1 MKTIRHIIFILI
13 AVIAVTQY
21 ACVASN
27 TQKLAEKHLQDQDY
41 QGAIDVYQTLVDSKP
56 ETPESRQAQLAIAKL
71 HIEKMN
77 QPQQGVQIYQNLIAA
92 APDSEEAIEA
102 YHRLGI
108 YHFKIKDYQS
118 AQQFFNIIINKFPM
132 SELSHNAQLMLAK
145 SYEDVGDYEKAIE
158 VYDNVANRYP
168 EGKRAAQAL
177 VNKAGIQ
184 EERLRDQ
191 NAAMQTYQS
200 IVKRHS
206 NIEGT
211 EELVSIAKQE
221 LRLMG
226 AIIPKPDDYSP
237 TQMERTLERQSQR
250 RERNRPK
257 RRIERS
263 PAMEE
268 VLDYSDSGFGVNPEL
283 IIEPWQQAMKGIIM
297 SHRKLLLN
305 PKTEGSKLASNNDI
319 MLNNIVLAFAFRNLD
334 SQNYRD
340 AGALFFYAIQL
351 AERKNIPIDLFTSYH
366 LAVCYRKLGMH
377 QRATEMLK
385 REMKKSAQLLE
396 HVIKV
401 GDNQHLDENYKAA
414 IRTYNSAIGINRSK
428 DPELYWKLGVV
439 HQKMGNYAKE
449 AEFCE
454 RAIAIKTDYT
464 DALQN
469 LAYVLFYR
477 LNDRDRAI
485 VLEDLA
491 NGNGGTYES
500 EKELGA
506 ICYRYGNYTRAKTQ
520 YEAAARI
527 AQQHRTDA
535 TLPAAQRLLNNQIVY
550 AKVHAAM
557 AAYKGGMTEKTQDI
571 IDTLVSKYP
580 DHPLI
585 PYGNGQLDF
594 LKGNADAAITSFK
607 ASIEKD
613 SSFYAVPIAL
623 GEYYLSQENPDAA
636 MAVWE
641 GVIKTHPENREV
653 RHHLNKLKR
662 KLKTQKASEQPGGAV
677 VLTTLK
683 QLKKQQGFLPAKRR
697 TIYPKNRIPR
707 SQLPSQFFVG
717 LSKNQVIEKYGE
729 PAEILEPPPNLPN
742 TTKRFAYGALVP
754 GISNTFS
761 LEGSEFILD
770 GNGVLGYRKVYFGD
784 VNALVGGGSEYPA
797 LLDEI
802 PSELASTR
810 CDVINEQVFA
820 AKKYFLI
827 VQKAQ
832 VVWELNDERWWA
844 TVYATFPARD
854 FTSDKSIKN
863 YKPKLKDYYIMELLV
878 TDRNLSPDLFLT
890 KPKGVAYA
898 NR

>member
-1 MKTIRHIIFILI
+1 MKTIRHTIFTLI
-13 AVIAVTQY
+13 AVIAMTSHG
-21 ACVASN
+21 CVPSN
-27 TQKLAEKHLQDQDY
+27 TQKLVGKRIQEKDY
-41 QGAIDVYQTLVDSKP
+41 RGALEVYQTVVDSKP

-71 HIEKMN
+71 YIEKMN
-77 QPQQGVQIYQNLIAA
+77 QPQQGVQIYQDLIAA
-92 APDSEEAIEA
+92 APNSEEAVEA
-102 YHRLGI
+102 HWRLGL
-108 YHFKIKDYQS
+108 YAFKSKDYQL
-118 AQQFFNIIINKFPM
+118 AQQSFDTIINKFPIL
-132 SELSHNAQLMLAK
+132 ELSHKVQLMLAK
-145 SYEDVGDYEKAIE
+145 SYEDAEDYEKAIE

-168 EGKRAAQAL
+168 EDKRAAQAL
-177 VNKAGIQ
+177 VNKARIQ
-184 EERLRDQ
+184 GERLRDQ

-200 IVKRHS
+200 IVKRYS
-206 NIEGT
+206 NVEGT
-211 EELVSIAKQE
+211 EESVNTAKQE
-221 LRLMG
+221 LRSMG
-226 AIIPKPDDYSP
+226 ATIPKPDDYSL
-237 TQMERTLERQSQR
+237 TQLEPALERQRQR
-250 RERNRPK
+250 RERNRP
-257 RRIERS
+257 RGRIERS
-263 PAMEE
+263 PATEE
-268 VLDYSDSGFGVNPEL
+268 ALDYSDSGFGVDPEL

-297 SHRKLLLN
+297 SHRKLILN
-305 PKTEGSKLASNNDI
+305 PKTAGSQLASNNDI

-351 AERKNIPIDLFTSYH
+351 AKRKNIPIDPFTYYH

-377 QRATEMLK
+377 QRATEVLK
-385 REMKKSAQLLE
+385 KEMKQSAQLLE
-396 HVIKV
+396 HVIRM
-401 GDNQHLDENYKAA
+401 GDNQYLDENYKVA
-414 IRTYNSAIGINRSK
+414 IETYNSVVGINRSK

-464 DALQN
+464 DALQS

-477 LNDRDRAI
+477 LNDRDRAV

-506 ICYRYGNYTRAKTQ
+506 VCYKYGNYTRAKTQ

-527 AQQHRTDA
+527 AQQYRTDA

-557 AAYKGGMTEKTQDI
+557 AAHKGGMVEKAQEI
-571 IDTLVSKYP
+571 IDTLVSKYL

-585 PYGNGQLDF
+585 LYGNGQLDF

-613 SSFYAVPIAL
+613 SSFYAAPIAL
-623 GEYYLSQENPDAA
+623 GEYYLSQENSDAA
-636 MAVWE
+636 VAVWE
-641 GVIKTHPENREV
+641 GVIKNHPENRRV
-653 RHHLNKLKR
+653 RHRLNSLKR
-662 KLKTQKASEQPGGAV
+662 KLKKQKASEQPGGAV
-677 VLTTLK
+677 VFTTLE
-683 QLKKQQGFLPAKRR
+683 QLKKQQSFLPAKRR
-697 TIYPKNRIPR
+697 TIYPRNRISR
-707 SQLPSQFFVG
+707 SQLPSRFFVG
-717 LSKNQVIEKYGE
+717 LSEAQVIELYGK
-729 PAEILEPPPNLPN
+729 PVEILEPPPNLPN
-742 TTKRFAYGALVP
+742 ATKRYAYGALVP
-754 GISNTFS
+754 GISSTFS
-761 LEGSEFILD
+761 LEGSEFTLD
-770 GNGVLGYRKVYFGD
+770 ENGVLGYRKVYFGD

-802 PSELASTR
+802 PEELQSTL

-820 AKKYFLI
+820 AKKYYLI

-844 TVYATFPARD
+844 TVCATFPARD

-890 KPKGVAYA
+890 KPKGIAYA

>member
-1 MKTIRHIIFILI
+1 MKTIRHTIFTLI
-13 AVIAVTQY
+13 AVIAATQY
-21 ACVASN
+21 ACVTSN
-27 TQKLAEKHLQDQDY
+27 TQKLAEKHLQDENY
-41 QGAIDVYQTLVDSKP
+41 RGALEVYQTAVDSKP

-77 QPQQGVQIYQNLIAA
+77 QPQQGVQIYQDLIAA

-102 YHRLGI
+102 CYRLGI
-108 YHFKIKDYQS
+108 YHLKIKDYQPARQS
-118 AQQFFNIIINKFPM
+118 FNIIINNFPM
-132 SELSHNAQLMLAK
+132 LEVSYSAQLMLAK
-145 SYEDVGDYEKAIE
+145 SYEDPGDYEKAIE

-177 VNKAGIQ
+177 VNKARIQ
-184 EERLRDQ
+184 DEHLRDQ
-191 NAAMQTYQS
+191 NAAMRTYQS
-200 IVKRHS
+200 IIKRYG
-206 NIEGT
+206 NIEST
-211 EELVSIAKQE
+211 EGSVSTARQE
-221 LRLMG
+221 LRSMG
-226 AIIPKPDDYSP
+226 AIIPKPDYYSP
-237 TQMERTLERQSQR
+237 TQMERTLERQRQH
-250 RERNRPK
+250 RERDRP
-257 RRIERS
+257 RSRIERS

-268 VLDYSDSGFGVNPEL
+268 APDYSDSGFGVDPEL

-297 SHRKLLLN
+297 SRRKLILN
-305 PKTEGSKLASNNDI
+305 PKTADAKLASNNDI
-319 MLNNIVLAFAFRNLD
+319 MLNSIVLTFAFRNLD

-351 AERKNIPIDLFTSYH
+351 AERKNIPIDLFTYYH

-377 QRATEMLK
+377 QRATAVLK
-385 REMKKSAQLLE
+385 REMKKSAQLFE
-396 HVIKV
+396 HVIRM
-401 GDNQHLDENYKAA
+401 GDNQYLDENYKVA
-414 IRTYNSAIGINRSK
+414 IETYNSVVGIHRSK
-428 DPELYWKLGVV
+428 DVELYWKLGVV
-439 HQKMGNYAKE
+439 HQKIGNYAKE

-464 DALQN
+464 DALQS

-477 LNDRDRAI
+477 LNDRDRAVI
-485 VLEDLA
+485 LEDLA
-491 NGNGGTYES
+491 NGKGGTYES

-520 YEAAARI
+520 YEAAAHI

-535 TLPAAQRLLNNQIVY
+535 TFPAAQRLLDNQIVY

-557 AAYKGGMTEKTQDI
+557 AAYKGGMADKAQEI

-585 PYGNGQLDF
+585 SYGNGQLDS
-594 LKGNADAAITSFK
+594 LKGNVDAAITSFK

-613 SSFYAVPIAL
+613 PSFYAAPIAL

-641 GVIKTHPENREV
+641 GVINTHLENRRV

-677 VLTTLK
+677 VFTTPK
-683 QLKKQQGFLPAKRR
+683 PTKKQQGFLPAKRR

-707 SQLPSQFFVG
+707 SQLPSRFFVG
-717 LSKNQVIEKYGE
+717 LSEDQVIEKYGE
-729 PAEILEPPPNLPN
+729 PAKILESSPNLPN
-742 TTKRFAYGALVP
+742 ATKRFAYGALVP
-754 GISNTFS
+754 GISSTFS
-761 LEGSEFILD
+761 LEGSEFTLD
-770 GNGVLGYRKVYFGD
+770 KNGVLGYRKVYFGD
-784 VNALVGGGSEYPA
+784 VNGLVGGGSEYPA

-802 PSELASTR
+802 PSELASTL
-810 CDVINEQVFA
+810 CEVINEQAFA

-890 KPKGVAYA
+890 KPKGIAYA